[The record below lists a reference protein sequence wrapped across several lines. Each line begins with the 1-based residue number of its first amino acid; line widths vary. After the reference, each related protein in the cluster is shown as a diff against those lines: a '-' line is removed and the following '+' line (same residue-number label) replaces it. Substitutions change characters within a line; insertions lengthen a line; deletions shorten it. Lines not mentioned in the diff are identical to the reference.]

1 MDTSAFLVTYLMR
14 FPTTG
19 LLARTPAC
27 LFGSLIARPTVRPAS
42 RTSEFSAKRLET
54 GFEEM
59 RNAADLDETSLPTTK
74 SKYNFWLGAGVSV
87 TAGVPPGT
95 GIVDRLL
102 KSPAVLRK
110 LVCAPT
116 LRRGPFSQRSRP
128 HLSAGSLFPG
138 TYKSASSDQFRG
150 NAEWSLANRGRAPD
164 LRQCCSNN
172 RLS

>member
-1 MDTSAFLVTYLMR
+1 MHLHGNPS
-14 FPTTG
+14 
-19 LLARTPAC
+19 LLQQ
-27 LFGSLIARPTVRPAS
+27 
-42 RTSEFSAKRLET
+42 T

-74 SKYNFWLGAGVSV
+74 SSQKYIFWLGAGVSV
-87 TAGVPPGT
+87 TAGVPAAT

-102 KSPAVLRK
+102 KSPASLRK
-110 LVCAPT
+110 LVCALT

-128 HLSAGSLFPG
+128 HRSAGSLFPG

-150 NAEWSLANRGRAPD
+150 NAEWSLANRGRVPD

-172 RLS
+172 RPSCLWSSLVGCPRPPSISKNTGDDGRGHSWFR